1 MNELAL
7 QRISKDTFKCFS
19 EEDVEVAGE
28 YPLMKILRAKI
39 SGALRPRSYE
49 QLQTFWCACRTVAEN
64 TEDPN
69 WDNKDKV
76 AEQVKIK
83 LQHIKSYI
91 VVDNAVHIVTGSISY
106 AEMKHLEA
114 CRFFDRAWPIMA
126 DKIGIT
132 VDELLK
138 NVRRK

>member
-1 MNELAL
+1 MIEIAI

-19 EEDVEVAGE
+19 EEDVEAAGE
-28 YPLMKILRAKI
+28 YDLMKILRAKI
-39 SGALRPRSYE
+39 SGAIRPRSYH
-49 QLQTFWCACRTVAEN
+49 QLQTFWCACRTVANN
-64 TEDPN
+64 TQDKN

-76 AEQVKIK
+76 AEQVKIA

-91 VVDNAVHIVTGSISY
+91 VVGNNVHIVTGSISY
-106 AEMKHLEA
+106 ADMKHLEA

-138 NVRRK
+138 NAKHD